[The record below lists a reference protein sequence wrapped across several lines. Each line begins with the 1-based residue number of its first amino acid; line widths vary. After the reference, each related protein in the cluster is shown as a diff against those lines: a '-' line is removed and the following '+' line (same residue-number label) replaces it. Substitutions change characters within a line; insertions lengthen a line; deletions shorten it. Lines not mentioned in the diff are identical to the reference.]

1 MNEENIVL
9 HGVAVES
16 SLIDSTLLSILRHSL
31 YQQINRATGATGSTI
46 LI

>member
-16 SLIDSTLLSILRHSL
+16 ILIDSTLLSILRHSL
-31 YQQINRATGATGSTI
+31 YQQKQQGQQVQRY
-46 LI
+46 